1 MINNQELPKAV
12 GYARVSS
19 KDQEDT
25 GYSLPAQEK
34 LLHDYAE
41 RNGYEL
47 VKVFAI
53 QESAAGKI
61 QRKIFHEMM
70 AHVTKTKINTVF
82 VETTDRLTR
91 NFADVPVI
99 DNWILADENHKIHL
113 VKENCILHKDSKSHE
128 WFMWRVKVATAE
140 YYIRLL
146 SENVKKGQKEK
157 LSQGWLPTKPPLGY
171 KTIGEKGHK
180 IHVIDEEK
188 SPLIKKMFDLY
199 ASGQYSTKKL
209 CDVMY
214 EQGFR
219 SRTGHKVSHAR
230 IHQLVGDPF
239 YYGMN
244 RWKNQITK
252 GNHEPL
258 ISKELYQ
265 RVQDRLHSY
274 GAPRTRKH
282 NSLFKSVFR
291 CVECNGTITWEI
303 QKGHW
308 YGHCNHYKN
317 CSQRDWVKQ
326 ENIDIQIAESIVAV
340 TMKDERVER
349 MLSWIQEALKE
360 GHADE
365 ITFRETASSELER
378 QYQIATQR
386 IDKLYDD
393 KIDNR
398 ISREFYDKKLEQ
410 YKKEQDN
417 VLDSL
422 NRHRNAS
429 LKYFE
434 MGITVLEVAKQA
446 RAIYL
451 NPRRTVEQ
459 KRMLFSFLF
468 SNPKINGKN
477 VEISYQKP
485 FQLILDTVSEA
496 LSEKNTKK
504 NTFEPPKEPVDKGKT
519 PASADAHPIWLRV
532 VYDVRTFFQTS
543 NEHFFIPNLQ
553 TCVSK

>member
-1 MINNQELPKAV
+1 MVNRE
-12 GYARVSS
+12 
-19 KDQEDT
+19 EM
-25 GYSLPAQEK
+25 
-34 LLHDYAE
+34 E
-41 RNGYEL
+41 RKN
-47 VKVFAI
+47 V
-53 QESAAGKI
+53 AG
-61 QRKIFHEMM
+61 
-70 AHVTKTKINTVF
+70 
-82 VETTDRLTR
+82 
-91 NFADVPVI
+91 
-99 DNWILADENHKIHL
+99 
-113 VKENCILHKDSKSHE
+113 
-128 WFMWRVKVATAE
+128 
-140 YYIRLL
+140 
-146 SENVKKGQKEK
+146 GQIIP
-157 LSQGWLPTKPPLGY
+157 SGY

-180 IHVIDEEK
+180 IHVPDEEK

-214 EQGFR
+214 EQGLR

-291 CVECNGTITWEI
+291 CIECNGTITWEI

-317 CSQRDWVKQ
+317 CSQREWVKQ

-340 TMKDERVER
+340 TMKDERVE
-349 MLSWIQEALKE
+349 
-360 GHADE
+360 
-365 ITFRETASSELER
+365 
-378 QYQIATQR
+378 
-386 IDKLYDD
+386 
-393 KIDNR
+393 
-398 ISREFYDKKLEQ
+398 
-410 YKKEQDN
+410 
-417 VLDSL
+417 
-422 NRHRNAS
+422 
-429 LKYFE
+429 
-434 MGITVLEVAKQA
+434 
-446 RAIYL
+446 
-451 NPRRTVEQ
+451 
-459 KRMLFSFLF
+459 RMLFSFLF

-496 LSEKNTKK
+496 LSEKNTRK
-504 NTFEPPKEPVDKGKT
+504 NTFEPPKEPVNKGKT
-519 PASADAHPIWLRV
+519 PAFADAHPIWLR
-532 VYDVRTFFQTS
+532 R
-543 NEHFFIPNLQ
+543 
-553 TCVSK
+553 